1 MATARKTT
9 TPPIAADALAEAL
22 PFDFEGLS
30 LSVKPS
36 SEWSVR
42 ALDRLERGYV
52 TTWLELVL
60 AEDGYDTVVNS
71 DLKPEALGR
80 LVIATQKAAGIAS
93 S

>member
-1 MATARKTT
+1 MAAARKTT
-9 TPPIAADALAEAL
+9 TPPIAAEALAEAI
-22 PFDFEGLS
+22 PFDFDGLS

-36 SEWSVR
+36 SEWTVR

-60 AEDGYDTVVNS
+60 GEKDYAAVIDAE
-71 DLKPEALGR
+71 LKPEALGR
-80 LVIATQKAAGIAS
+80 LVQATQKAAGIAS